1 VLPPVCTRLCAYRPS
16 QSLRNYEQSRAKVER
31 LMAHGPVRMLPGISE
46 PAYRDPQACLDC
58 LLLLVQSSPSP
69 HEIIA
74 RFSISSALACPT
86 RDCSVLM
93 TCPSFAKLSASLS
106 LPWTFLEYTFF
117 SVTRVS
123 SCWAERAVH
132 WQIVND
138 RPRNGLTR
146 IRQRPWRLAPKG
158 AAG

>member
-1 VLPPVCTRLCAYRPS
+1 MCRLVDTRYCRRS
-16 QSLRNYEQSRAKVER
+16 S
-31 LMAHGPVRMLPGISE
+31 
-46 PAYRDPQACLDC
+46 YRDPQCLFVFSFILSPLVTSRNPRPYLSLFVCISGPACLYC

-93 TCPSFAKLSASLS
+93 TCPMFAKLSASLS

-123 SCWAERAVH
+123 SC
-132 WQIVND
+132 
-138 RPRNGLTR
+138 
-146 IRQRPWRLAPKG
+146 
-158 AAG
+158 